1 MSKLPFNSRAQQASQ
16 PTVRLP
22 SQAVPAQLNVPKAG
36 PTPAEINQALH
47 QGGALFAAK
56 RFADAERVAK
66 LILQFEPKQAD
77 ALHLL
82 GLVTL
87 AIGDAAEAERL
98 MLKAAKI
105 FGKPVAVLQVNL
117 GNAARKQGKAE
128 KALKYYA
135 QAEVVSP
142 RYEDVFLERGILFN
156 DARRFKDALAEF
168 EKLLALNPDSLAAYS
183 GAGHAASETGQF
195 RLAIDYCKKALM
207 HFVDEP
213 IEFIAMIAVCYERLS
228 ELEAAIEWAERVL
241 AREPLHSSCLRV
253 WSKASRRL
261 AKRDKTILEELRARL
276 EAIDAEAMSA
286 GEARLI
292 YFELANIC
300 DELGAYDEA
309 FGYFQKQNE
318 KTIAEAE
325 RLDFDRTSFLGEVDY
340 YLEAFTPDVLQKI
353 GRSRELAKTAMAVG
367 AKTRAPV
374 FIVGFPRSGT
384 TLLDQILDAN
394 PDVQVIE
401 EQPLMRR
408 LANQAAEL
416 PGGIVKGLSH
426 ITPAQRKRLRD
437 YYEKE
442 LRAHGADFSKPMI
455 IDKMPLSLV
464 QVPVIAAV
472 FPDAKIIL
480 SLRHPADSCL
490 SCFMQDFEMNGA
502 MLNFTSMASTVA
514 LYDKVMTLWQR
525 YEAYLGLDVVEVRYE
540 RLITD
545 LRGEVES
552 VLSFLG
558 LTWNEAQADPAAH
571 ARARGTIR
579 TPSYAQVTQPI
590 YSSAADRWRRY
601 ERHLSGDLP
610 VLEKHIR
617 HFRYDL

>member
-1 MSKLPFNSRAQQASQ
+1 MSKLPFNPVSLTVQ
-16 PTVRLP
+16 PTVRMP
-22 SQAVPAQLNVPKAG
+22 GQAAAPAQMNMRSAA
-36 PTPAEINQALH
+36 PTQAEINQALH

-66 LILQFEPKQAD
+66 LILQFEPKQVD

-87 AIGDAAEAERL
+87 AIGDAAEAEKL

-117 GNAARKQGKAE
+117 GNAARKQGKTE
-128 KALKYYA
+128 KALRYYA
-135 QAEVVSP
+135 QGEAVDP
-142 RYEDVFLERGILFN
+142 RYEDIYLERGILFN
-156 DARRFKDALAEF
+156 DMRRFKEALAQF
-168 EKLLALNPDSLAAYS
+168 EHLLALNPDSLAAYS

-195 RLAIDYCKKALM
+195 RLAIDYCQRALTR
-207 HFVDEP
+207 FADQP
-213 IEFIAMIAVCYERLS
+213 IELLAMIAVCYERLS
-228 ELEAAIEWAERVL
+228 ELEQAIVWAERVL
-241 AREPLHSSCLRV
+241 AREPLHAACLRV
-253 WSKASRRL
+253 WAKASRRL
-261 AKRDKTILEELRARL
+261 AKRDKTVLEKLRARL
-276 EAIDAEAMSA
+276 EAIDAEAMSFND
-286 GEARLI
+286 ARLV
-292 YFELANIC
+292 YSELAQIC
-300 DELGAYDEA
+300 DELGDFDVA
-309 FGYFQKQNE
+309 FACFQKQNE
-318 KTIAEAE
+318 KTSVDADCIG
-325 RLDFDRTSFLGEVDY
+325 LDRTLFLAEVDH
-340 YLEAFTPDVLQKI
+340 YLDVFNADVLQKI
-353 GRSRELAKTAMAVG
+353 ARARLAAKQAMATG
-367 AKTRAPV
+367 PKLHAPV

-401 EQPLMRR
+401 EQPLTRR
-408 LANQAAEL
+408 MVDQAAEL
-416 PGGIVKGLSH
+416 PGGIAKGLVAL
-426 ITPAQRKRLRD
+426 TTAQRRRLQD
-437 YYEKE
+437 VYEKE
-442 LRAHGADFSKPMI
+442 MARHGADFSKPVI

-490 SCFMQDFEMNGA
+490 SCYMQDFEMNGA
-502 MLNFTSMASTVA
+502 MLNFTSMASTVS

-525 YEAYLGLDVVEVRYE
+525 YETYLGLDVVEVRYE
-540 RLITD
+540 HLISD
-545 LRGEVES
+545 LRGEVQP
-552 VLSFLG
+552 VLDFLG
-558 LTWNEAQADPAAH
+558 LEWNDAQADPAAH

-601 ERHLSGDLP
+601 QKHLSGDLP

-617 HFRYDL
+617 HFGYDL

>member
-1 MSKLPFNSRAQQASQ
+1 MSKAPFNPLARQHVQ
-16 PTVRLP
+16 PTVRIP
-22 SQAVPAQLNVPKAG
+22 GQAAPAMLNAKAG

-87 AIGDAAEAERL
+87 AIGDAAEAEKL

-105 FGKPVAVLQVNL
+105 FGKPVALLLVNL

-128 KALKYYA
+128 KALQYYA
-135 QAEVVSP
+135 QAEGVNP
-142 RYEDVFLERGILFN
+142 RHEDVFLERGILFN

-195 RLAIDYCKKALM
+195 RLAIEYCERALAR
-207 HFVDEP
+207 FPDQP
-213 IEFIAMIAVCYERLS
+213 IELLAMIATSYERLS
-228 ELEAAIEWAERVL
+228 ELEKAVEWAEKVL
-241 AREPLHSSCLRV
+241 AREPLHSACLRS
-253 WSKASRRL
+253 WSKANRRL
-261 AKRDKTILEELRARL
+261 AKGDKAVLTKLRARL
-276 EAIDAEAMSA
+276 EAIDVEVMSFND
-286 GEARLI
+286 GHVI
-292 YFELANIC
+292 CSELAHIC
-300 DELGAYDEA
+300 DELEDYDAA
-309 FGYFQKQNE
+309 FGYFRMQNE
-318 KTIAEAE
+318 KTLADAV
-325 RLDFDRTSFLGEVDY
+325 RVDLDGKGFLAEVDQ
-340 YLEAFTPDVLQKI
+340 YLDIFDADVLQKI
-353 GRSRELAKTAMAVG
+353 AQSRAAIKEANAAGSEM
-367 AKTRAPV
+367 RAPV

-394 PDVQVIE
+394 PQVQVIE
-401 EQPLMRR
+401 EQPMMRR
-408 LANQAAEL
+408 LSNQAAEL
-416 PGGIVKGLSH
+416 PGGIAKGLSNFS
-426 ITPAQRKRLRD
+426 ASQRKRLRD
-437 YYEKE
+437 FYERE
-442 LRAHGADFSKPMI
+442 LAKHGADFSKPVI
-455 IDKMPLSLV
+455 IDKLPLSIL

-480 SLRHPADSCL
+480 ALRHPADSCL

-525 YEAYLGLDVVEVRYE
+525 YEAHLGLDVVEVRYE
-540 RLITD
+540 RLIAD
-545 LRGEVES
+545 LRGEVEP
-552 VLSFLG
+552 VLDFLG
-558 LTWNEAQADPAAH
+558 LTWDEAQADPAAH

-590 YSSAADRWRRY
+590 YGSAADRWRRY
-601 ERHLSGDLP
+601 QHHLKDDLP

-617 HFRYDL
+617 HFGYEL

>member
-1 MSKLPFNSRAQQASQ
+1 MSKTPFNPLARQTVQ

-22 SQAVPAQLNVPKAG
+22 GQAVPMATASAKAG
-36 PTPAEINQALH
+36 PTPAELNQALH

-105 FGKPVAVLQVNL
+105 FGKPVAVLLVNL

-135 QAEVVSP
+135 QAEAANP
-142 RYEDVFLERGILFN
+142 RHEDVFLERGILFN

-168 EKLLALNPDSLAAYS
+168 EKLIALNPDSLAAYS

-195 RLAIDYCKKALM
+195 RQAIEYCQRALAR
-207 HFVDEP
+207 FPEQP
-213 IEFIAMIAVCYERLS
+213 IELVAMIAISYERLS
-228 ELEAAIEWAERVL
+228 ELEAAVEWAEKVL
-241 AREPLHSSCLRV
+241 AREPLHAACLR
-253 WSKASRRL
+253 SLAKASRRL
-261 AKRDKTILEELRARL
+261 AKGDKDILQKLRARL
-276 EAIDAEAMSA
+276 EAIDVEALSLSE
-286 GEARLI
+286 GRLVSS
-292 YFELANIC
+292 ELAHIC
-300 DELGAYDEA
+300 DELGQHDAA
-309 FGYFQKQNE
+309 FAYFQKQNE
-318 KTIAEAE
+318 KTLADAIRAD
-325 RLDFDRTSFLGEVDY
+325 LDRTSFLAEVDV
-340 YLEAFTPDVLQKI
+340 YLDAFDEEALRKI
-353 GRSRELAKTAMAVG
+353 ALSRAAAKAAIPAGT
-367 AKTRAPV
+367 KTRAPV

-401 EQPLMRR
+401 EQPLMRQ
-408 LANQAAEL
+408 LAKQAADL
-416 PGGIVKGLSH
+416 PGGIVKGLTQLTS
-426 ITPAQRKRLRD
+426 AQRKRLQD
-437 YYEKE
+437 FYEKE
-442 LRAHGADFSKPMI
+442 LAKHGADFSKPVI

-480 SLRHPADSCL
+480 ALRHPADSCL

-525 YEAYLGLDVVEVRYE
+525 YEATLGLDVVEVRYE
-540 RLITD
+540 RLIAD
-545 LRGEVES
+545 LRGEVEP

-590 YSSAADRWRRY
+590 YGSAADRWRRY
-601 ERHLSGDLP
+601 QLHLAGDLP

-617 HFRYDL
+617 HFGYEL

>member
-1 MSKLPFNSRAQQASQ
+1 MSKPPFNPLARPTVQ

-22 SQAVPAQLNVPKAG
+22 GQAAAPARSAPQAG
-36 PTPAEINQALH
+36 PTKAEINQALH

-98 MLKAAKI
+98 MLKSAKI
-105 FGKPVAVLQVNL
+105 FGKPVAVLLVNL

-135 QAEVVSP
+135 QAEAANP

-156 DARRFKDALAEF
+156 DARRFKDALEQF
-168 EKLLALNPDSLAAYS
+168 EILLALNPDSLAAYS
-183 GAGHAASETGQF
+183 GAAHAESELGQF
-195 RLAIDYCKKALM
+195 RLAIEFCQRALAR
-207 HFVDEP
+207 FPDQP
-213 IEFIAMIAVCYERLS
+213 IELLAMIATAYERLS
-228 ELEAAIEWAERVL
+228 ELDPAIEWCEKVL
-241 AREPLHSSCLRV
+241 AREPLHAPCLRAF
-253 WSKASRRL
+253 SKASRRRAKGDKQVL
-261 AKRDKTILEELRARL
+261 ATLRARL
-276 EAIDAEAMSA
+276 EAIDVEALSLHE
-286 GEARLI
+286 GRLI
-292 YFELANIC
+292 CSELAYIC
-300 DELGAYDEA
+300 DELGDHDAA
-309 FGYFQKQNE
+309 FGYFKKQND
-318 KTIAEAE
+318 KTFTEAVQ
-325 RLDFDRTSFLGEVDY
+325 LDLDRTTFIGEVDQ
-340 YLEAFTPDVLQKI
+340 YLEEFDADALQKI
-353 GRSRELAKTAMAVG
+353 GRSRQAAKESEG
-367 AKTRAPV
+367 AGDQKRAPV
-374 FIVGFPRSGT
+374 FIIGFPRSGT

-394 PDVQVIE
+394 PQVQVIE

-408 LANQAAEL
+408 LANQAVEL
-416 PGGIVKGLSH
+416 PGGIVKGLSNL
-426 ITPAQRKRLRD
+426 TASQRKRLREV
-437 YYEKE
+437 YEKE
-442 LRAHGADFSKPMI
+442 LKQHGADFSKPVI

-464 QVPVIAAV
+464 QIPVIAAV

-502 MLNFTSMASTVA
+502 MLNFTSMAKTVA

-525 YEAYLGLDVVEVRYE
+525 YEAHLGLDVVEVRYE

-545 LRGEVES
+545 LRAEVEP

-558 LTWNEAQADPAAH
+558 LTWDAAQADPAAH

-601 ERHLSGDLP
+601 EKHLAGDLP

-617 HFRYDL
+617 HFGYEL